1 MPMVHFNYIYNLG
14 LALIL
19 NPRIQYYLR
28 SAKNISHSIF
38 TSRFLAVHSPKIQ
51 PGVTVENDFFGI
63 NIAPAADP
71 QVDDFIIERL
81 QELGLQH
88 VRMNFTYD
96 SLDGHA
102 ERLLQKVIA
111 ADFKVLLDLIPPFE
125 DAKTFTMAAQQR
137 WIDFLNTIAEKYGDK
152 VMCIEIGST
161 PNRGRWSG
169 FEPADYLIAWRIANE
184 QLKPLGITLAGPNVS
199 DFEPLCSIQL
209 LSEMQLQGN
218 VPDIYTN
225 NLFVERV
232 IEPEAFDHR
241 VLGRAMTNVLKLNL
255 VKKARVL
262 KAIGHDYGVDN
273 IICTYKCWS
282 SKRLRRW
289 TVAPERK
296 KSDYLIRYL
305 VIAATTGALGKVYWG
320 PLICSRDGLI
330 NDGSTGYPVIDN
342 VTFYKQIRGD
352 LSDFEIREAFYAY
365 ANIIKLLSGA
375 TCTQAVNAD
384 KGFHH
389 FIFDTKEGKQLHI
402 AWTTDRGC
410 INADLLYTKAQ
421 LEQCQVID
429 ALGEVIEEEILSF
442 TERPVFLQFEQAVS
456 LKLSAQQMA
465 EIESHPEGA
474 VFGMMDKIRFVTWAE
489 GNWRGAVAA
498 KPGEDAKAK
507 AQALLPEKLL
517 SATQLSVHRDQRNK
531 VWSIQNPL
539 DKDDTVVVKENRA
552 RGIKKFTYR
561 FKASKGQRHWDNAWE
576 MLRRG
581 VKSPVP
587 IAYYE
592 QTEDSGITHN
602 YYVCEYVDAAFSVRQ
617 AFTAFGEG
625 EESFKGFS
633 KEKIIKAVAKYSCNM
648 HDEKIIHHDLTGGN
662 LLVTTENDEI
672 NITAI
677 DIGRA
682 TIYPKQHVTEQQRL
696 LDIMRCCYKLNWPN
710 RELFMDYYYEAYG
723 RKFAKRWKTS
733 LSYYDWKLRTKKKL
747 KRLLKGKWRKVK

>member
-1 MPMVHFNYIYNLG
+1 M
-14 LALIL
+14 
-19 NPRIQYYLR
+19 NPRTQYYLR
-28 SAKNISHSIF
+28 SAKHISQSIIASGF
-38 TSRFLAVHSPKIQ
+38 WAKHSPKIQ
-51 PGVTVENDFFGI
+51 AGVAVENDFFGI
-63 NIAPAADP
+63 NIAPGADP
-71 QVDDFIIERL
+71 KVDDFIIERL

-96 SLDGHA
+96 SLDGYA
-102 ERLLQKVIA
+102 ERLLKRVLEA
-111 ADFKVLLDLIPPFE
+111 GFKVLLDLIPPFE

-137 WIDFLNTIAEKYGDK
+137 WIDFLNTIADKYSDK
-152 VMCIEIGST
+152 VACIEIGST

-169 FEPADYLIAWRIANE
+169 FEPMDYLIAWRIANE
-184 QLKPLGITLAGPNVS
+184 QLKTRGIVLAGPNVS

-209 LSEMQLQGN
+209 LSEMQLQGHA
-218 VPDIYTN
+218 PDIYTN

-232 IEPEAFDHR
+232 IQPEAFDHR
-241 VLGRAMTNVLKLNL
+241 ALGKAMTNIMKLNL
-255 VKKARVL
+255 VKKARVM
-262 KAIGHDYGVDN
+262 KAIGHEYGVDN

-289 TVAPERK
+289 SVTPERK

-305 VIAATTGALGKVYWG
+305 VIAASTGALGQVYWG

-365 ANIIKLLSGA
+365 ANIIKLLPGT
-375 TCTQAVNAD
+375 TCVQAVNAD
-384 KGFHH
+384 KGLHH
-389 FIFDTKEGKQLHI
+389 FIFETKEQKQLHI
-402 AWTTDRGC
+402 VWTQDRGC
-410 INADLLYTKAQ
+410 VDAEQLYSREQ
-421 LEQCQVID
+421 LEQAEILD
-429 ALGEVIEEEILSF
+429 ALGEAVTEPVLSF
-442 TERPVFLQFEQAVS
+442 TERPLFLQFEQPTS
-456 LKLSAQQMA
+456 LQQNEQQLA
-465 EIESHPEGA
+465 DIQPRPEKVNFGITGEIRYLPWTEG
-474 VFGMMDKIRFVTWAE
+474 KWH
-489 GNWRGAVAA
+489 GAVAV
-498 KPGEDAKAK
+498 KPGEDAKEK

-531 VWSIQNPL
+531 VWSIQHPL
-539 DKDDTVVVKENRA
+539 DSNGTVVVKENRA

-581 VKSPVP
+581 VKSPMPV
-587 IAYYE
+587 AYYE
-592 QTEDSGITHN
+592 QTENTGITHN

-625 EESFKGFS
+625 QDSFGGFS
-633 KEKIIKAVAKYSCNM
+633 KEQIIKAVADYACNM

-682 TIYPKQHVTEQQRL
+682 TIYIKQNVTEQQRL
-696 LDIMRCCYKLNWPN
+696 LDLMRCCYKLNWPN
-710 RELFMDYYYEAYG
+710 RELFMEYYFEAYG
-723 RKFAKRWKTS
+723 RQFAQRWKTS
-733 LSYYDWKLRTKKKL
+733 LSYYDWKLTTKKKL
-747 KRLLKGKWRKVK
+747 KRLLKGKWKKAKN

>member
-1 MPMVHFNYIYNLG
+1 
-14 LALIL
+14 
-19 NPRIQYYLR
+19 
-28 SAKNISHSIF
+28 
-38 TSRFLAVHSPKIQ
+38 
-51 PGVTVENDFFGI
+51 
-63 NIAPAADP
+63 
-71 QVDDFIIERL
+71 
-81 QELGLQH
+81 LQH

-102 ERLLQKVIA
+102 ERLLKRVLEA
-111 ADFKVLLDLIPPFE
+111 NFKVLLDLIPPFE
-125 DAKTFTMAAQQR
+125 DAKKFTMAAQQR
-137 WIDFLNTIAEKYGDK
+137 WIDFLNTIADKYGEK
-152 VMCIEIGST
+152 LACIEIGST

-169 FEPADYLIAWRIANE
+169 FEPADYYIAWRIANE
-184 QLKPLGITLAGPNVS
+184 QLKPRGLTLAGPNIS
-199 DFEPLCSIQL
+199 DFEPLCSIQM

-218 VPDIYTN
+218 APDIYTN

-232 IEPEAFDHR
+232 IQPEAFDHR
-241 VLGRAMTNVLKLNL
+241 VLGKAMSNVMKLNL
-255 VKKARVL
+255 VKKARVM

-289 TVAPERK
+289 SVTPERK

-305 VIAATTGALGKVYWG
+305 VIAAATGALGQVYWG

-365 ANIIKLLSGA
+365 ANIIKRLSGT
-375 TCTQAVNAD
+375 TCIQAINAD
-384 KGFHH
+384 KGLHH
-389 FIFDTKEGKQLHI
+389 FIFETKDQKQLHI
-402 AWTTDRGC
+402 VWTTDRGC
-410 INADLLYTKAQ
+410 VDAERLYSPEQ
-421 LEQCQVID
+421 LEQAEVIG
-429 ALGEVIEEEILSF
+429 ALGETIDEPVLSF
-442 TERPVFLQFEQAVS
+442 TERPLFLQFDQATPLQLNEQQIADI
-456 LKLSAQQMA
+456 QPR
-465 EIESHPEGA
+465 PEKVAYGIT
-474 VFGMMDKIRFVTWAE
+474 GDIRYLPWTE
-489 GNWRGAVAA
+489 GRWRGAIAV
-498 KPGEDAKAK
+498 KPGEEEKTK

-531 VWSIQNPL
+531 VWSIQHPL
-539 DKDDTVVVKENRA
+539 DPTDTVVVKENRA

-581 VKSPVP
+581 VKSPMP

-592 QTEDSGITHN
+592 QTENTGITHN

-625 EESFKGFS
+625 QDSFGGFS
-633 KEKIIKAVAKYSCNM
+633 KEKIIKAVADYACNM

-682 TIYPKQHVTEQQRL
+682 TIYIKQNVTEQQRL
-696 LDIMRCCYKLNWPN
+696 LDLMRCCYKLNWPN
-710 RELFMDYYYEAYG
+710 RELFMEYYFEAYG
-723 RKFAKRWKTS
+723 REFAQRWKTS

-747 KRLLKGKWRKVK
+747 KRILKGKWKKAKN

>member
-1 MPMVHFNYIYNLG
+1 
-14 LALIL
+14 
-19 NPRIQYYLR
+19 LR
-28 SAKNISHSIF
+28 SAKHISQSIIASGF
-38 TSRFLAVHSPKIQ
+38 WAKHSPKIQ
-51 PGVTVENDFFGI
+51 AGVAVENDFFGI
-63 NIAPAADP
+63 NIAPGADP
-71 QVDDFIIERL
+71 KVDDFIIERL

-96 SLDGHA
+96 SLDGYA
-102 ERLLQKVIA
+102 ERLLKRVLEA
-111 ADFKVLLDLIPPFE
+111 GFKVLLDLIPPFE

-137 WIDFLNTIAEKYGDK
+137 WIDFLNTIADKYSDK
-152 VMCIEIGST
+152 VACIEIGST

-169 FEPADYLIAWRIANE
+169 FEPMDYLIAWRIANE
-184 QLKPLGITLAGPNVS
+184 QLKTRGIVLAGPNVS

-209 LSEMQLQGN
+209 LSEMQLQGHA
-218 VPDIYTN
+218 PDIYTN

-232 IEPEAFDHR
+232 IQPEAFDHR
-241 VLGRAMTNVLKLNL
+241 ALGKAMTNIMKLNL
-255 VKKARVL
+255 VKKARVM
-262 KAIGHDYGVDN
+262 KAIGHEYGVDN

-289 TVAPERK
+289 SVTPERK

-305 VIAATTGALGKVYWG
+305 VIAASTGALGQVYWG

-365 ANIIKLLSGA
+365 ANIIKLLAGT
-375 TCTQAVNAD
+375 TCVQAVNAD
-384 KGFHH
+384 KGLHH
-389 FIFDTKEGKQLHI
+389 FIFETKEQKQLHI
-402 AWTTDRGC
+402 VWTQDRGC
-410 INADLLYTKAQ
+410 VDAEQLYSREQ
-421 LEQCQVID
+421 LEQAEILD
-429 ALGEVIEEEILSF
+429 ALGEAVTEPVLSF
-442 TERPVFLQFEQAVS
+442 TERPLFLQFEQPTS
-456 LKLSAQQMA
+456 LQQNEQQLA
-465 EIESHPEGA
+465 DIQPRPEKVNFGITGEIRYLPWTEG
-474 VFGMMDKIRFVTWAE
+474 KWH
-489 GNWRGAVAA
+489 GAVAV
-498 KPGEDAKAK
+498 KPGEDAKEK

-531 VWSIQNPL
+531 VWSIQHPL
-539 DKDDTVVVKENRA
+539 DSNGTVVVKENRA

-581 VKSPVP
+581 VKSPMPV
-587 IAYYE
+587 AYYE
-592 QTEDSGITHN
+592 QTENTGITHN

-625 EESFKGFS
+625 QDSFGGFS
-633 KEKIIKAVAKYSCNM
+633 KEQIIKAVADYACNM

-682 TIYPKQHVTEQQRL
+682 TIYIKQNVTEQQRL
-696 LDIMRCCYKLNWPN
+696 LDLMRCCYKLNWPN
-710 RELFMDYYYEAYG
+710 RELFMEYYFEAYG
-723 RKFAKRWKTS
+723 RQFAQRWKTS
-733 LSYYDWKLRTKKKL
+733 LSYYDWKLTTKKKL
-747 KRLLKGKWRKVK
+747 KRLLKGKWKKAKN

>member
-1 MPMVHFNYIYNLG
+1 MT
-14 LALIL
+14 L
-19 NPRIQYYLR
+19 NPRTHYYLR
-28 SAKNISHSIF
+28 SAKNISHSLL
-38 TSRFLAVHSPKIQ
+38 TSRFWAAHSPKIQ
-51 PGVTVENDFFGI
+51 PGVAVENDFFGI
-63 NIAPAADP
+63 NIAPSADP
-71 QVDDFIIERL
+71 QVDDFILERL

-88 VRMNFTYD
+88 VRMNFTYN
-96 SLDGHA
+96 SLNGYA
-102 ERLLQKVIA
+102 ERLLQRVIDA
-111 ADFKVLLDLIPPFE
+111 GFKVLLDLIPPFE
-125 DAKTFTMAAQQR
+125 DAKSFTMEAQQR
-137 WIDFLNTIAEKYGDK
+137 WIDFLDTIAEKYGDQ
-152 VMCIEIGST
+152 VACIEIGST

-184 QLKPLGITLAGPNVS
+184 QLKPLGITIAGPNVS

-218 VPDIYTN
+218 APDIYTN

-232 IEPEAFDHR
+232 IQPEAFDHR
-241 VLGRAMTNVLKLNL
+241 VLGKAMTHVMKLNL
-255 VKKARVL
+255 VKKARIM
-262 KAIGHDYGVDN
+262 KAIGQDYGVDKTV
-273 IICTYKCWS
+273 CTYKCWS

-289 TVAPERK
+289 SVTPERK

-352 LSDFEIREAFYAY
+352 FADFEIREAFYAY

-375 TCTQAVNAD
+375 TCIQAINAD
-384 KGFHH
+384 SGLHH
-389 FIFDTKEGKQLHI
+389 FIFNIEGEKQLHI
-402 AWTTDRGC
+402 VWTKDRGC
-410 INADLLYTKAQ
+410 VAAESLYSEQQLADGHF
-421 LEQCQVID
+421 ID
-429 ALGEVIEEEILSF
+429 ALGQTIQEKVLSF
-442 TERPVFLQFEQAVS
+442 GERPIFIEFEQAEL
-456 LKLSAQQMA
+456 LKLNGQQIA
-465 EIESHPEGA
+465 DIKPQPHGV
-474 VFGMMDKIRFVTWAE
+474 VFGIMEDVRYIPWAE
-489 GNWRGAVAA
+489 GKWRGAVAV
-498 KPGEDAKAK
+498 KPGEDAKVK
-507 AQALLPEKLL
+507 AQALLPDALL
-517 SATQLSVHRDQRNK
+517 AAPQLSVHRDQRNK
-531 VWSIQNPL
+531 VWSIQHPFNPNES
-539 DKDDTVVVKENRA
+539 VVVKENRA

-581 VKSPVP
+581 VKSPTP
-587 IAYYE
+587 IAYFE
-592 QTEDSGITHN
+592 QTENTGITHN

-625 EESFKGFS
+625 QESYQGFS
-633 KEKIIKAVAKYSCNM
+633 KEKIIKAVADFSCNM

-682 TIYPKQHVTEQQRL
+682 SINMKKRVTERQRL
-696 LDIMRCCYKLNWPN
+696 LDLMRCCYKLNWPN
-710 RELFMDYYYEAYG
+710 RELFMDYYFDAYG
-723 RKFAKRWKTS
+723 QKFAHRWKTS

-747 KRLLKGKWRKVK
+747 KRILKGKWKKA

>member
-1 MPMVHFNYIYNLG
+1 
-14 LALIL
+14 
-19 NPRIQYYLR
+19 LR
-28 SAKNISHSIF
+28 SAKHISQSIIASGF
-38 TSRFLAVHSPKIQ
+38 WAKHSPKIQ
-51 PGVTVENDFFGI
+51 AGVAVENDFFGI
-63 NIAPAADP
+63 NIAPGADP
-71 QVDDFIIERL
+71 KVDDFIIERL

-96 SLDGHA
+96 SLDGYA
-102 ERLLQKVIA
+102 ERLLKRVLEA
-111 ADFKVLLDLIPPFE
+111 GFKVLLDLIPPFE

-137 WIDFLNTIAEKYGDK
+137 WIDFLNTIADKYSDK
-152 VMCIEIGST
+152 VACIEIGST

-169 FEPADYLIAWRIANE
+169 FEPMDYLIAWRIANE
-184 QLKPLGITLAGPNVS
+184 QLKTRGIVLAGPNVS

-209 LSEMQLQGN
+209 LSEMQLQGHA
-218 VPDIYTN
+218 PDIYTN

-232 IEPEAFDHR
+232 IQPEAFDHR
-241 VLGRAMTNVLKLNL
+241 ALGKAMTNIMKLNL
-255 VKKARVL
+255 VKKARVM
-262 KAIGHDYGVDN
+262 KAIGHEYGVDN

-289 TVAPERK
+289 SVTPERK

-305 VIAATTGALGKVYWG
+305 VIAASTGALGQVYWG

-365 ANIIKLLSGA
+365 ANIIKLLAGT
-375 TCTQAVNAD
+375 TCVQAVNAD
-384 KGFHH
+384 KGLHH
-389 FIFDTKEGKQLHI
+389 FIFETKEQKQLHI
-402 AWTTDRGC
+402 VWTQDRGC
-410 INADLLYTKAQ
+410 VDAEQLYSREQ
-421 LEQCQVID
+421 LEQAEILD
-429 ALGEVIEEEILSF
+429 ALGEAVTEPVLSF
-442 TERPVFLQFEQAVS
+442 TERPLFLQFEQPTS
-456 LKLSAQQMA
+456 LQQNEQQLA
-465 EIESHPEGA
+465 DIQPRPEKVNFGITGEIRYLPWTEG
-474 VFGMMDKIRFVTWAE
+474 KWH
-489 GNWRGAVAA
+489 GAVAV
-498 KPGEDAKAK
+498 KPGEDAKEK

-531 VWSIQNPL
+531 VWSIQHPL
-539 DKDDTVVVKENRA
+539 DSNGTVVVKENRA
-552 RGIKKFTYR
+552 RGIKKFTYW

-581 VKSPVP
+581 VKSPMPV
-587 IAYYE
+587 AYYE
-592 QTEDSGITHN
+592 QTENTGITHN

-625 EESFKGFS
+625 QDSFGGFS
-633 KEKIIKAVAKYSCNM
+633 KEQIIKAVADYACNM

-682 TIYPKQHVTEQQRL
+682 TIYIKQNVTEQQRL
-696 LDIMRCCYKLNWPN
+696 LDLMRCCYKLNWPN
-710 RELFMDYYYEAYG
+710 RELFMEYYFEAYG
-723 RKFAKRWKTS
+723 RQFAQRWKTS
-733 LSYYDWKLRTKKKL
+733 LSYYDWKLTTKKKL
-747 KRLLKGKWRKVK
+747 KRLLKGKWKKAKN

>member
-1 MPMVHFNYIYNLG
+1 M
-14 LALIL
+14 
-19 NPRIQYYLR
+19 NPRTQYYLR
-28 SAKNISHSIF
+28 SAKHISQSIIASGF
-38 TSRFLAVHSPKIQ
+38 WAKHSPKIQ
-51 PGVTVENDFFGI
+51 AGVAVENDFFGI
-63 NIAPAADP
+63 NIAPGADP
-71 QVDDFIIERL
+71 KVDDFIIERL

-96 SLDGHA
+96 SLDGYA
-102 ERLLQKVIA
+102 ERLLKRVLEA
-111 ADFKVLLDLIPPFE
+111 GFKVLLDLIPPFE

-137 WIDFLNTIAEKYGDK
+137 WIDFLNTIADKYSDK
-152 VMCIEIGST
+152 VACIEIGST

-169 FEPADYLIAWRIANE
+169 FEPMDYLIAWRIANE
-184 QLKPLGITLAGPNVS
+184 QLKTRGIVLAGPNVS

-209 LSEMQLQGN
+209 LSEMQLQGHA
-218 VPDIYTN
+218 PDIYTN

-232 IEPEAFDHR
+232 IQPEAFDHR
-241 VLGRAMTNVLKLNL
+241 ALGKAMTNIMKLNL
-255 VKKARVL
+255 VKKARVM
-262 KAIGHDYGVDN
+262 KAIGHEYGVDN

-289 TVAPERK
+289 SVTPERK

-305 VIAATTGALGKVYWG
+305 VIAASTGALGQVYWG

-365 ANIIKLLSGA
+365 ANIIKLLAGT
-375 TCTQAVNAD
+375 TCVQAVNAD
-384 KGFHH
+384 KGLHH
-389 FIFDTKEGKQLHI
+389 FIFETKEQKQLHI
-402 AWTTDRGC
+402 VWTQDRGC
-410 INADLLYTKAQ
+410 VNAEQLYSREH
-421 LEQCQVID
+421 LEQAEIMN
-429 ALGEVIEEEILSF
+429 ALGEAVTESVLSF
-442 TERPVFLQFEQAVS
+442 TERPLFLRFEQPTS
-456 LKLSAQQMA
+456 LQQNEKQLA
-465 EIESHPEGA
+465 DIQPRPEKVNFGITGEIRYLPWTEG
-474 VFGMMDKIRFVTWAE
+474 KWH
-489 GNWRGAVAA
+489 GAVAV
-498 KPGEDAKAK
+498 KPGEDAKEK

-531 VWSIQNPL
+531 VWSIQHPL
-539 DKDDTVVVKENRA
+539 DSNGTVVVKENRA

-581 VKSPVP
+581 VKSPMPV
-587 IAYYE
+587 AYYE
-592 QTEDSGITHN
+592 QTENTGITHN

-617 AFTAFGEG
+617 AFTAFGDG
-625 EESFKGFS
+625 QDSFGGFS
-633 KEKIIKAVAKYSCNM
+633 KEQIIKAVADYACNM

-682 TIYPKQHVTEQQRL
+682 TIYIKQNVTEQQRL
-696 LDIMRCCYKLNWPN
+696 LDLMRCCYKLNWPN
-710 RELFMDYYYEAYG
+710 RELFMEYYFEAYG
-723 RKFAKRWKTS
+723 RQFAQRWKTS
-733 LSYYDWKLRTKKKL
+733 LSYYDWKLTTKKKL
-747 KRLLKGKWRKVK
+747 KRLLKGKWKKAKN

>member
-1 MPMVHFNYIYNLG
+1 
-14 LALIL
+14 
-19 NPRIQYYLR
+19 
-28 SAKNISHSIF
+28 
-38 TSRFLAVHSPKIQ
+38 
-51 PGVTVENDFFGI
+51 
-63 NIAPAADP
+63 
-71 QVDDFIIERL
+71 
-81 QELGLQH
+81 
-88 VRMNFTYD
+88 
-96 SLDGHA
+96 
-102 ERLLQKVIA
+102 
-111 ADFKVLLDLIPPFE
+111 
-125 DAKTFTMAAQQR
+125 
-137 WIDFLNTIAEKYGDK
+137 
-152 VMCIEIGST
+152 
-161 PNRGRWSG
+161 
-169 FEPADYLIAWRIANE
+169 
-184 QLKPLGITLAGPNVS
+184 
-199 DFEPLCSIQL
+199 LCSIQM

-218 VPDIYTN
+218 APDIYTN

-232 IEPEAFDHR
+232 IQPEAFDHR
-241 VLGRAMTNVLKLNL
+241 VLGKAMSNVMKLNL
-255 VKKARVL
+255 VKKARVM

-289 TVAPERK
+289 SVTPERK

-305 VIAATTGALGKVYWG
+305 VIAAATGALGQVYWG

-365 ANIIKLLSGA
+365 ANIIKRLSGT
-375 TCTQAVNAD
+375 TCIQAINAD
-384 KGFHH
+384 KGLHH
-389 FIFDTKEGKQLHI
+389 FIFETKDQKQLHI
-402 AWTTDRGC
+402 VWTTDRGC
-410 INADLLYTKAQ
+410 VDAERLYSPEQ
-421 LEQCQVID
+421 LEQAEVIG
-429 ALGEVIEEEILSF
+429 ALGETIDEPVLSF
-442 TERPVFLQFEQAVS
+442 TERPLFLQFDQATPLQLNEQQIADI
-456 LKLSAQQMA
+456 QPR
-465 EIESHPEGA
+465 PEKVAYGIT
-474 VFGMMDKIRFVTWAE
+474 GDIRYLPWTE
-489 GNWRGAVAA
+489 GRWRGAIAV
-498 KPGEDAKAK
+498 KPGEEEKTK

-531 VWSIQNPL
+531 VWSIQHPL
-539 DKDDTVVVKENRA
+539 DPTDTVVVKENRA

-581 VKSPVP
+581 VKSPMP

-592 QTEDSGITHN
+592 QTENTGITHN

-625 EESFKGFS
+625 QDSFGGFS
-633 KEKIIKAVAKYSCNM
+633 KEKIIKAVADYACNM

-682 TIYPKQHVTEQQRL
+682 TIYIKQNVTEQQRL
-696 LDIMRCCYKLNWPN
+696 LDLMRCCYKLNWPN
-710 RELFMDYYYEAYG
+710 RELFMEYYFEAYG
-723 RKFAKRWKTS
+723 REFAQRWKTS

-747 KRLLKGKWRKVK
+747 KRILKGKWKKAKN

>member
-1 MPMVHFNYIYNLG
+1 M
-14 LALIL
+14 
-19 NPRIQYYLR
+19 NPRTQYYLR
-28 SAKNISHSIF
+28 SAKHISQSII
-38 TSRFLAVHSPKIQ
+38 TSGFWAKHSPKIQ
-51 PGVTVENDFFGI
+51 AGVSVENGFFGI
-63 NIAPAADP
+63 NIAPGADP
-71 QVDDFIIERL
+71 KVDDYIIERL

-88 VRMNFTYD
+88 VRMNFAYD
-96 SLDGHA
+96 SLDGYA
-102 ERLLQKVIA
+102 ERLLKRVLEA
-111 ADFKVLLDLIPPFE
+111 GFKVLLDLIPPFE

-137 WIDFLNTIAEKYGDK
+137 WIDFLNTVADKYGDK
-152 VMCIEIGST
+152 IACIEIGST

-169 FEPADYLIAWRIANE
+169 FEPMDYLIAWRIANE
-184 QLKPLGITLAGPNVS
+184 QLKARDIVLAGPNVS

-209 LSEMQLQGN
+209 LSEMQLQGHA
-218 VPDIYTN
+218 PDIYTN

-232 IEPEAFDHR
+232 IQPEAFDHR
-241 VLGRAMTNVLKLNL
+241 ALGKAMTNIMKLNL
-255 VKKARVL
+255 VKKARVM
-262 KAIGHDYGVDN
+262 KAIGHEYGVDN

-289 TVAPERK
+289 SVTPERK

-305 VIAATTGALGKVYWG
+305 VIAASTGGLGQVYWG

-342 VTFYKQIRGD
+342 VTFHKQIRGD

-365 ANIIKLLSGA
+365 ANIIKLLSGT
-375 TCTQAVNAD
+375 TCVQAVNAD
-384 KGFHH
+384 KGLHH
-389 FIFDTKEGKQLHI
+389 FIFETKAHKQLHI
-402 AWTTDRGC
+402 VWTQDRGC
-410 INADLLYTKAQ
+410 VDAEQLYSREQ
-421 LEQCQVID
+421 LEQAEILD
-429 ALGEVIEEEILSF
+429 ALGQRVEESVLSF
-442 TERPVFLQFEQAVS
+442 TERPLFLQFEQAIS
-456 LKLSAQQMA
+456 LQQNEQQLA
-465 EIESHPEGA
+465 DIQPRPGKVNFGITGDIRYLPWTEG
-474 VFGMMDKIRFVTWAE
+474 KWH
-489 GNWRGAVAA
+489 GAVAV
-498 KPGEDAKAK
+498 KPGEEAKTK

-531 VWSIQNPL
+531 VWSIQHPL
-539 DKDDTVVVKENRA
+539 DSNDTVVVKENRA

-581 VKSPVP
+581 VKSPMP

-592 QTEDSGITHN
+592 QTENTGITQN

-625 EESFKGFS
+625 QDSFGGFS
-633 KEKIIKAVAKYSCNM
+633 KEKIIKAVADYACNM

-682 TIYPKQHVTEQQRL
+682 TIYIKQNVTEQQRL
-696 LDIMRCCYKLNWPN
+696 LDLMRCCYKLNWPN
-710 RELFMDYYYEAYG
+710 RELFMEYYFEAYG
-723 RKFAKRWKTS
+723 RQFAQRWKTS

-747 KRLLKGKWRKVK
+747 KRLLKGKWKKAKN

>member
-1 MPMVHFNYIYNLG
+1 MSS
-14 LALIL
+14 IL
-19 NPRIQYYLR
+19 NPRTQYYLR
-28 SAKNISHSIF
+28 SAKHISQSIIASGF
-38 TSRFLAVHSPKIQ
+38 WAKHSPKIQ
-51 PGVTVENDFFGI
+51 AGVAVENDFFGI
-63 NIAPAADP
+63 NIAPGADP
-71 QVDDFIIERL
+71 KVDDFIIERL

-96 SLDGHA
+96 SLDGYA
-102 ERLLQKVIA
+102 ERLLKRVLEA
-111 ADFKVLLDLIPPFE
+111 GFKVLLDLIPPFE

-137 WIDFLNTIAEKYGDK
+137 WIDFLNTVADKYGDK
-152 VMCIEIGST
+152 IACIEIGST

-169 FEPADYLIAWRIANE
+169 FEPMDYLIAWRIANE
-184 QLKPLGITLAGPNVS
+184 QLKARDIVLAGPNVS

-209 LSEMQLQGN
+209 LSEMQLQGHA
-218 VPDIYTN
+218 PDIYTN

-232 IEPEAFDHR
+232 IQPEAFDHR
-241 VLGRAMTNVLKLNL
+241 ALGKAMTNIMKLNL
-255 VKKARVL
+255 VKKARVM
-262 KAIGHDYGVDN
+262 KAIGHEYGVDN

-289 TVAPERK
+289 SVTPERK

-305 VIAATTGALGKVYWG
+305 VIAASTGALGQVYWG

-342 VTFYKQIRGD
+342 VTFYRQIRGD

-365 ANIIKLLSGA
+365 ANIIKLLSGT
-375 TCTQAVNAD
+375 TCVQAVNAD
-384 KGFHH
+384 KGLHH
-389 FIFDTKEGKQLHI
+389 FIFETKAHKQLHI
-402 AWTTDRGC
+402 VWTQDRGC
-410 INADLLYTKAQ
+410 VDAEQLYSREQ
-421 LEQCQVID
+421 LEQAEILD
-429 ALGEVIEEEILSF
+429 ALGEAVTEPVLSF
-442 TERPVFLQFEQAVS
+442 TERPLFLQFEQPTS
-456 LKLSAQQMA
+456 LQQNEQQLA
-465 EIESHPEGA
+465 DIQLRPEKVNFGITGEIRYLPWTEG
-474 VFGMMDKIRFVTWAE
+474 KWH
-489 GNWRGAVAA
+489 GAVAV
-498 KPGEDAKAK
+498 KPGEDAKEK

-531 VWSIQNPL
+531 VWSIQHPL
-539 DKDDTVVVKENRA
+539 DSNGTVVVKENRA

-581 VKSPVP
+581 VKSPMPV
-587 IAYYE
+587 AYYE
-592 QTEDSGITHN
+592 QTENTGITHN

-625 EESFKGFS
+625 QDSFGGFS
-633 KEKIIKAVAKYSCNM
+633 KEQIIKAVADYACNM

-682 TIYPKQHVTEQQRL
+682 TIYIKQNVTEQQRL
-696 LDIMRCCYKLNWPN
+696 LDLMRCCYKLNWPN
-710 RELFMDYYYEAYG
+710 RELFMEYYFEAYG
-723 RKFAKRWKTS
+723 RQFAQRWKTS
-733 LSYYDWKLRTKKKL
+733 LSYYDWKLTTKKKL
-747 KRLLKGKWRKVK
+747 KRLLKGKWKKAKN

>member
-1 MPMVHFNYIYNLG
+1 M
-14 LALIL
+14 
-19 NPRIQYYLR
+19 NPRTQYYLR
-28 SAKNISHSIF
+28 SAKHISQSIIASGF
-38 TSRFLAVHSPKIQ
+38 WAKHSPKIQ
-51 PGVTVENDFFGI
+51 AGVAVENDFFGI
-63 NIAPAADP
+63 NIAPGADP
-71 QVDDFIIERL
+71 KVDDFIIERL

-96 SLDGHA
+96 SLDGYA
-102 ERLLQKVIA
+102 ERLLKRVLEA
-111 ADFKVLLDLIPPFE
+111 GFKVLLDLIPPFE

-137 WIDFLNTIAEKYGDK
+137 WIDFLNTIADKYSDK
-152 VMCIEIGST
+152 VACIEIGST

-169 FEPADYLIAWRIANE
+169 FEPMDYLIAWRIANE
-184 QLKPLGITLAGPNVS
+184 QLKTRGIVLAGPNVS

-209 LSEMQLQGN
+209 LSEMQLQGHA
-218 VPDIYTN
+218 PDIYTN

-232 IEPEAFDHR
+232 IQPEAFDHR
-241 VLGRAMTNVLKLNL
+241 ALGKAMTNIMKLNL
-255 VKKARVL
+255 VKKARVM
-262 KAIGHDYGVDN
+262 KAIGHEYGVDN

-289 TVAPERK
+289 SVTPERK

-305 VIAATTGALGKVYWG
+305 VIAASTGALGQVYWG

-365 ANIIKLLSGA
+365 ANIIKLLAGT
-375 TCTQAVNAD
+375 TCVQAVNAD
-384 KGFHH
+384 KGLHH
-389 FIFDTKEGKQLHI
+389 FIFETKEQKQLHI
-402 AWTTDRGC
+402 VWTQDRGC
-410 INADLLYTKAQ
+410 VDAEQLYSREQ
-421 LEQCQVID
+421 LEQAEILD
-429 ALGEVIEEEILSF
+429 ALGEAVTEPVLSF
-442 TERPVFLQFEQAVS
+442 TERPLFLQFEQPTS
-456 LKLSAQQMA
+456 LQQNEQQLA
-465 EIESHPEGA
+465 DIQLRPEKVNFGITGEIRYLPWTEG
-474 VFGMMDKIRFVTWAE
+474 KWH
-489 GNWRGAVAA
+489 GAVAV
-498 KPGEDAKAK
+498 KPGEDAKEK

-531 VWSIQNPL
+531 VWSIQHPL
-539 DKDDTVVVKENRA
+539 DSNGTVVVKENRA

-581 VKSPVP
+581 VKSPMPV
-587 IAYYE
+587 AYYE
-592 QTEDSGITHN
+592 QTENTGITHN

-625 EESFKGFS
+625 QDSFGGFS
-633 KEKIIKAVAKYSCNM
+633 KEQIIKAVADYACNM

-682 TIYPKQHVTEQQRL
+682 TIYIKQNVTEQQRL
-696 LDIMRCCYKLNWPN
+696 LDLMRCCYKLNWPN
-710 RELFMDYYYEAYG
+710 RELFMEYYFEAYG
-723 RKFAKRWKTS
+723 RQFAQRWKTS
-733 LSYYDWKLRTKKKL
+733 LSYYDWKLTTKKKL
-747 KRLLKGKWRKVK
+747 KRLLKGKWKKAKN

>member
-1 MPMVHFNYIYNLG
+1 M
-14 LALIL
+14 
-19 NPRIQYYLR
+19 NPRTQYYLR
-28 SAKNISHSIF
+28 SAKHISQSIIASGF
-38 TSRFLAVHSPKIQ
+38 WAKHSPKIQ
-51 PGVTVENDFFGI
+51 AGVAVENDFFGI
-63 NIAPAADP
+63 NIAPGADP
-71 QVDDFIIERL
+71 KVDDFIIERL

-96 SLDGHA
+96 SLDGYA
-102 ERLLQKVIA
+102 ERLLKRVLEA
-111 ADFKVLLDLIPPFE
+111 GFKVLLDLIPPFE

-137 WIDFLNTIAEKYGDK
+137 WIDFLNTIADKYSDK
-152 VMCIEIGST
+152 VACIEIGST

-169 FEPADYLIAWRIANE
+169 FEPMDYLIAWRIANE
-184 QLKPLGITLAGPNVS
+184 QLKTRGIVLAGPNVS

-209 LSEMQLQGN
+209 LSEMQLQGHA
-218 VPDIYTN
+218 PDIYTN

-232 IEPEAFDHR
+232 IQPEAFDHR
-241 VLGRAMTNVLKLNL
+241 ALGKAMTNIMKLNL
-255 VKKARVL
+255 VKKARVM
-262 KAIGHDYGVDN
+262 KAIGHEYGVDN

-289 TVAPERK
+289 SVTPERK

-305 VIAATTGALGKVYWG
+305 VIAASTGALGQVYWG

-365 ANIIKLLSGA
+365 ANIIKLLAGT
-375 TCTQAVNAD
+375 TCVQAVNAD
-384 KGFHH
+384 KGLHH
-389 FIFDTKEGKQLHI
+389 FIFETKEQKQLHI
-402 AWTTDRGC
+402 VWTQDRGC
-410 INADLLYTKAQ
+410 VDAEQLYSREQ
-421 LEQCQVID
+421 LEQAEILD
-429 ALGEVIEEEILSF
+429 ALGEAVTEPVLSF
-442 TERPVFLQFEQAVS
+442 TERPLFLQFEQPTS
-456 LKLSAQQMA
+456 LQQNEQQLA
-465 EIESHPEGA
+465 DIQPRPEKVNFGITGEIRYLPWTEG
-474 VFGMMDKIRFVTWAE
+474 KWH
-489 GNWRGAVAA
+489 GAVAV
-498 KPGEDAKAK
+498 KPGEDAKEK

-531 VWSIQNPL
+531 VWSIQHPL
-539 DKDDTVVVKENRA
+539 DSNGTVVVKENRA

-581 VKSPVP
+581 VKSPMPV
-587 IAYYE
+587 AYYE
-592 QTEDSGITHN
+592 QTENTGITHN

-625 EESFKGFS
+625 QDSFGGFS
-633 KEKIIKAVAKYSCNM
+633 KEQIIKAVADYACNM

-682 TIYPKQHVTEQQRL
+682 TIYIKQNVTEQQRL
-696 LDIMRCCYKLNWPN
+696 LDLMRCCYKLNWPN
-710 RELFMDYYYEAYG
+710 RELFMEYYFEAYG
-723 RKFAKRWKTS
+723 RQFAQRWKTS
-733 LSYYDWKLRTKKKL
+733 LSYYDWKLTTKKKL
-747 KRLLKGKWRKVK
+747 KRLLKGKWKKAKN

>member
-1 MPMVHFNYIYNLG
+1 
-14 LALIL
+14 L
-19 NPRIQYYLR
+19 NPRTQYYLR
-28 SAKNISHSIF
+28 SAKHISQSIIASGF
-38 TSRFLAVHSPKIQ
+38 WAKHSPKIQ
-51 PGVTVENDFFGI
+51 AGVAVENDFFGI
-63 NIAPAADP
+63 NIAPGADP
-71 QVDDFIIERL
+71 KVDDFIIERL

-96 SLDGHA
+96 SLDGYA
-102 ERLLQKVIA
+102 ERLLKRVLEA
-111 ADFKVLLDLIPPFE
+111 GFKVLLDLIPPFE

-137 WIDFLNTIAEKYGDK
+137 WIDFLNTIADKYSDK
-152 VMCIEIGST
+152 VACIEIGST

-169 FEPADYLIAWRIANE
+169 FEPMDYLIAWRIANE
-184 QLKPLGITLAGPNVS
+184 QLKTRGIVLAGPNVS

-209 LSEMQLQGN
+209 LSEMQLQGHA
-218 VPDIYTN
+218 PDIYTN

-232 IEPEAFDHR
+232 IQPEAFDHR
-241 VLGRAMTNVLKLNL
+241 ALGKAMTNIMKLNL
-255 VKKARVL
+255 VKKARVM
-262 KAIGHDYGVDN
+262 KAIGHEYGVDN

-289 TVAPERK
+289 SVTPERK

-305 VIAATTGALGKVYWG
+305 VIAASTGALGQVYWG

-365 ANIIKLLSGA
+365 ANIIKLLAGT
-375 TCTQAVNAD
+375 TCVQAVNAD
-384 KGFHH
+384 KGLHH
-389 FIFDTKEGKQLHI
+389 FIFETKEQKQLHI
-402 AWTTDRGC
+402 VWTQDRGC
-410 INADLLYTKAQ
+410 VDAEQLYSREQ
-421 LEQCQVID
+421 LEQAEILD
-429 ALGEVIEEEILSF
+429 ALGEAVTEPVLSF
-442 TERPVFLQFEQAVS
+442 TERPLFLQFEQPTS
-456 LKLSAQQMA
+456 LQQNEQQLA
-465 EIESHPEGA
+465 DIQPRPEKVNFGITGEIRYLPWTEG
-474 VFGMMDKIRFVTWAE
+474 KWH
-489 GNWRGAVAA
+489 GAVAV
-498 KPGEDAKAK
+498 KPGEDAKEK

-531 VWSIQNPL
+531 VWSIQHPL
-539 DKDDTVVVKENRA
+539 DSNGTVVVKENRA

-581 VKSPVP
+581 VKSPMPV
-587 IAYYE
+587 AYYE
-592 QTEDSGITHN
+592 QTENTGITHN

-625 EESFKGFS
+625 QDSFGGFS
-633 KEKIIKAVAKYSCNM
+633 KEQIIKAVADYACNM

-682 TIYPKQHVTEQQRL
+682 TIYIKQNVTEQQRL
-696 LDIMRCCYKLNWPN
+696 LDLMRCCYKLNWPN
-710 RELFMDYYYEAYG
+710 RELFMEYYFEAYG
-723 RKFAKRWKTS
+723 RQFAQRWKTS
-733 LSYYDWKLRTKKKL
+733 LSYYDWKLTTKKKL
-747 KRLLKGKWRKVK
+747 KRLLKGKWKKAKN

>member
-1 MPMVHFNYIYNLG
+1 MSS
-14 LALIL
+14 IL
-19 NPRIQYYLR
+19 NPRTQYYLR
-28 SAKNISHSIF
+28 SAKHISQSIIASGF
-38 TSRFLAVHSPKIQ
+38 WAKHSPKIQ
-51 PGVTVENDFFGI
+51 AGVAVENDFFGI
-63 NIAPAADP
+63 NIAPGADP
-71 QVDDFIIERL
+71 KVDDFIIERL

-96 SLDGHA
+96 SLDGYA
-102 ERLLQKVIA
+102 ERLLKRVLEA
-111 ADFKVLLDLIPPFE
+111 GFKVLLDLIPPFE

-137 WIDFLNTIAEKYGDK
+137 WIDFLNTIADKYSDK
-152 VMCIEIGST
+152 VACIEIGST

-169 FEPADYLIAWRIANE
+169 FEPMDYLIAWRIANE
-184 QLKPLGITLAGPNVS
+184 QLKTRGIVLAGPNVS

-209 LSEMQLQGN
+209 LSEMQLQGHA
-218 VPDIYTN
+218 PDIYTN

-232 IEPEAFDHR
+232 IQPEAFDHR
-241 VLGRAMTNVLKLNL
+241 ALGKAMTNIMKLNL
-255 VKKARVL
+255 VKKARVM
-262 KAIGHDYGVDN
+262 KAIGHEYGVDN

-289 TVAPERK
+289 SVTPERK

-305 VIAATTGALGKVYWG
+305 VIAASTGALGQVYWG

-365 ANIIKLLSGA
+365 ANIIKLLAGT
-375 TCTQAVNAD
+375 TCVQAVNAD
-384 KGFHH
+384 KGLHH
-389 FIFDTKEGKQLHI
+389 FIFETKEQKQLHI
-402 AWTTDRGC
+402 VWTQDRGC
-410 INADLLYTKAQ
+410 VDAEQLYSREQ
-421 LEQCQVID
+421 LEQAEILD
-429 ALGEVIEEEILSF
+429 ALGEAVTEPVLSF
-442 TERPVFLQFEQAVS
+442 TERPLFLQFEQPTS
-456 LKLSAQQMA
+456 LQQNEQQLA
-465 EIESHPEGA
+465 DIQPRPEKVNFGITGEIRYLPWTEG
-474 VFGMMDKIRFVTWAE
+474 KWH
-489 GNWRGAVAA
+489 GAVAV
-498 KPGEDAKAK
+498 KPGEDAKEK

-531 VWSIQNPL
+531 VWSIQHPL
-539 DKDDTVVVKENRA
+539 DSNGTVVVKENRA
-552 RGIKKFTYR
+552 RGIKKFTYW

-581 VKSPVP
+581 VKSPMPV
-587 IAYYE
+587 AYYE
-592 QTEDSGITHN
+592 QTENTGITHN

-625 EESFKGFS
+625 QDSFGGFS
-633 KEKIIKAVAKYSCNM
+633 KEQIIKAVADYACNM

-682 TIYPKQHVTEQQRL
+682 TIYIKQNVTEQQRL
-696 LDIMRCCYKLNWPN
+696 LDLMRCCYKLNWPN
-710 RELFMDYYYEAYG
+710 RELFMEYYFEAYG
-723 RKFAKRWKTS
+723 RQFAQRWKTS
-733 LSYYDWKLRTKKKL
+733 LSYYDWKLTTKKKL
-747 KRLLKGKWRKVK
+747 KRLLKGKWKKAKN